1 MTSLELPEGHFESV
15 AISKQQLQCYQ
26 GSFKLQSTSLT
37 IDPLVESKMS
47 YIDEN
52 VNELKGYISL

>member
-1 MTSLELPEGHFESV
+1 MGHFESV

-37 IDPLVESKMS
+37 IDPLVESEMS